1 MFKNLKAQV
10 YFDDRTSGINLF
22 LPAKTYFC
30 RQKVF
35 LPVRVLPWKKTVFST
50 FWQKPA
56 NPGLYELNSGT
67 VTSKFRKGVRQQ
79 I

>member
-1 MFKNLKAQV
+1 MTELLA
-10 YFDDRTSGINLF
+10 S
-22 LPAKTYFC
+22 TYFC
-30 RQKVF
+30 RQKPIF
-35 LPVRVLPWKKTVFST
+35 AGKKYFCQSGFYHGKNGFST

>member
-1 MFKNLKAQV
+1 LPHYETLGVKKHKNLKAQV
-10 YFDDRTSGINLF
+10 YFDDNSGINLF

-35 LPVRVLPWKKTVFST
+35 LPVRFYHGKNRFST

-56 NPGLYELNSGT
+56 NPGMA
-67 VTSKFRKGVRQQ
+67 
-79 I
+79 